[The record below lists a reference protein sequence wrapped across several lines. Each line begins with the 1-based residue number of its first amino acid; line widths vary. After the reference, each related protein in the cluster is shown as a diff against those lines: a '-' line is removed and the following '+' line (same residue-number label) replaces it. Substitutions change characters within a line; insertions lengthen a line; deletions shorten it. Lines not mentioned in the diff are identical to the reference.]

1 MQCFLIVFNFID
13 NDNVY
18 RSKRATKGTEGA
30 RTVAELQESPT
41 DTNADHQDK
50 VKTTDYQWLC
60 V

>member
-1 MQCFLIVFNFID
+1 MFNFID